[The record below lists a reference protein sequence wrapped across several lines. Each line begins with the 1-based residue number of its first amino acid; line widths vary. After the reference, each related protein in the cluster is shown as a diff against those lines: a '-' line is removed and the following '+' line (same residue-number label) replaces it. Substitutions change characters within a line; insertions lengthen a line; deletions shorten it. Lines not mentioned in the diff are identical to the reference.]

1 MSLFPRRDPKSSK
14 PSRRKKLR
22 RASFV
27 PGGGVRLSLP
37 KMVTGLVVLSALLIG
52 LSVGWSRPVSAPGDP
67 EFRPA
72 LIGSG
77 PQSLVNLID
86 TARLI
91 QAGEQDAIVMFDE
104 MIFPF
109 KVRGK
114 YASVYPGSA
123 GSELLQK
130 AVLKALNEA
139 EFISAIANHKPVGI
153 DFHGTVMFFPR
164 QKPNLRVFANQ
175 DRHELARI
183 ADFVAPQLIGGSTKW
198 DSEDPQLEAARRMNK
213 TGVVVLSLQVNEKG
227 ELTSSR
233 VVAEDPPGFNFGA
246 AILKSF
252 RTARFV
258 PGYRQGKVTA
268 CTFETTEWVSPYG
281 RNRGMVGYR

>member
-1 MSLFPRRDPKSSK
+1 MSLLQERRHLGHVNLVLTDG
-14 PSRRKKLR
+14 
-22 RASFV
+22 A
-27 PGGGVRLSLP
+27 RLSLP
-37 KMVTGLVVLSALLIG
+37 KMVKSLVAFSALLIS
-52 LSVGWSRPVSAPGDP
+52 LSLGWARPVAGQSTP

-72 LIGSG
+72 LVGNG

-91 QAGEQDAIVMFDE
+91 QAGEQDAVVMFDE

-109 KVRGK
+109 KVKGN

-123 GSELLQK
+123 GSQLLQK
-130 AVLKALNEA
+130 AVLKALNQA
-139 EFISAIANHKPVGI
+139 ELILAIANHKPVGV
-153 DFHGTVMFFPR
+153 DFHGTVMFFAQ

-183 ADFVAPQLIGGSTKW
+183 TDFVAPQLIGGSTKW

-227 ELTSSR
+227 ELTSSK
-233 VVAEDPPGFNFGA
+233 VIAEDPPGFNFGA
-246 AILKSF
+246 AVLKSF
-252 RTARFV
+252 QTARFV
-258 PGYRQGKVTA
+258 PGYRQGKVTG